1 MRWKAGKEFY
11 VENLYKP
18 QCTKPTDLLQYYI
31 QGVNA
36 RTVSSHSMNK
46 TSSRSHSIFQIY
58 ISHIVSNEYGSSRS
72 KESVLCFVDLAGSEK
87 ISQTNATGK
96 ILTVFL
102 LLKCFFLIIFNI
114 GKYSY

>member
-1 MRWKAGKEFY
+1 MDGITGGLKLRWKAGKEFY

-18 QCTKPTDLLQYYI
+18 QSTQPTDLLQYYK
-31 QGVNA
+31 QGVTA

-96 ILTVFL
+96 VLTV
-102 LLKCFFLIIFNI
+102 
-114 GKYSY
+114 YY